1 MAATTFTGSNQ
12 GPVTVDTYGPCGIVM
27 FQGTILGLNPRMVS
41 CRVEDRRLV
50 ISDGIGGV
58 LREYELVFDT
68 VAHARACGRA
78 VLTALAV
85 AIRAGDPASGAIP

>member
-1 MAATTFTGSNQ
+1 
-12 GPVTVDTYGPCGIVM
+12 M
-27 FQGTILGLNPRMVS
+27 FQETILGLNPRMVS

-58 LREYELVFDT
+58 LREHQLTFDT
-68 VAHARACGRA
+68 EAHARACGRA

>member
-1 MAATTFTGSNQ
+1 MAATTITSSNQ
-12 GPVTVDTYGPCGIVM
+12 GAVTVDTYGPCAIVRY
-27 FQGTILGLNPRMVS
+27 GTLTLALNPRVVS
-41 CRVEDRRLV
+41 LRVEGVRFV

-58 LREYELVFDT
+58 LREHELTFDT
-68 VAHARACGRA
+68 AAHAMACGRA